1 MTCTVLPLPAW
12 TAWAVYPYRGL
23 RHPRRWLRNGRMV
36 TARYFHESRTVRC
49 VACRMVLTGTV
60 AEVADRYRNHQC
72 VERWYPIV
80 DLPSLYTHVG
90 VKK

>member
-1 MTCTVLPLPAW
+1 MAVNNPATPVVLL
-12 TAWAVYPYRGL
+12 
-23 RHPRRWLRNGRMV
+23 
-36 TARYFHESRTVRC
+36 HESRTVSC

>member
-1 MTCTVLPLPAW
+1 
-12 TAWAVYPYRGL
+12 
-23 RHPRRWLRNGRMV
+23 
-36 TARYFHESRTVRC
+36 
-49 VACRMVLTGTV
+49 MVLIGTV